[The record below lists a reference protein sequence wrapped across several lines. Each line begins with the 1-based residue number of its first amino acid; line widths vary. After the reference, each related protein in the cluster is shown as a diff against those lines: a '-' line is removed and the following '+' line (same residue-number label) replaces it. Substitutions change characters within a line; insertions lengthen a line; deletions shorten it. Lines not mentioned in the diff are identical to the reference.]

1 MLLIIAAAQPTPEFT
16 LIAPNSQFKAHAPH
30 SMQRSLS
37 VIEAFLLF
45 MINTP

>member
-16 LIAPNSQFKAHAPH
+16 LIAPNSQFMTQAPH

-37 VIEAFLLF
+37 VIEAFLLL
-45 MINTP
+45 MTNTP